1 MVIKKITRIKMNQDN
16 SFKAGFV
23 AILGKPNV
31 GKSTLLNALLG
42 EKLSIV
48 TPKAQTTRNKI
59 TGILTG
65 KKYQVVFLDTPGILE
80 PSYKLQEHMVNN
92 AMKAASD
99 ADLVII
105 MVESFRP
112 PDAFENSVIQK
123 IKDMKKKV
131 ILVMS
136 KIDKLPMKDDLL
148 PLIASYSQQ
157 FGFDDIVPI
166 SALKGNG
173 VSRLLELVAEHLP
186 EGQLLYPEDDIS
198 DLPERFFIAEMI
210 REKIV
215 LLTQQEIPYSTIVVT
230 EEVKERKDGKIYI
243 RASIY
248 TERDSQKG
256 ILIGNKGVMLKR
268 IGQSARTEIER
279 WMDASVYLDLWVG
292 VKKDWRD
299 KDSYLREFGYN

>member
-1 MVIKKITRIKMNQDN
+1 MNQDN

-99 ADLVII
+99 ADLVIL
-105 MVESFRP
+105 MVGSLNP
-112 PDAFENSVIQK
+112 PDEFEKAIVHK

-131 ILVMS
+131 ILVMN

-148 PLIASYSQQ
+148 PLIASYSEE

-173 VSRLLELVAEHLP
+173 VSRLLELVAEYLP

-215 LLTQQEIPYSTIVVT
+215 LLTQQEMPYSTTVVT

-248 TERDSQKG
+248 VERDSQKG
-256 ILIGNKGVMLKR
+256 ILIGNKGVMLKK
-268 IGQSARTEIER
+268 IGQSARIAIER

-292 VKKDWRD
+292 VRKDWRD
-299 KDSYLREFGYN
+299 KDSYLSEFGL